1 MKPTVYLAGSI
12 RDTIPEDT
20 AWRERAIDRLGSV
33 AQILSPLA
41 GKTFDT
47 RTGLWWL
54 YGYVEPDAK
63 YIVHADFWCVDR
75 ADILLVDFRSLQDGY
90 PSIETLMEL
99 GRSTNRSCLRV
110 GVVSAIYTGRGN
122 AQHFKGLHPFLEH
135 NCAKVF
141 NTMDQAIEFVYCYC
155 QAVTTH
161 PRYKGGA

>member
-90 PSIETLMEL
+90 PSIGTLMEL

-110 GVVSAIYTGRGN
+110 GVVSELYTGHDN
-122 AQHFKGLHPFLEH
+122 AQHFTELHPFLSQ

-161 PRYKGGA
+161 PRYKKGT